1 MLAKRNKT
9 WHFVI
14 WFNGRRYRR
23 SCKTSKESEA
33 KKVESLVLAR
43 LMEDGKLPGSKK
55 VPTLAEFASRFFA
68 WLDSLPADRTP
79 KGPTRR
85 YYRVGWKMLQR
96 TSIARRQIDRI
107 TSDHAA
113 GLGIGSSPANT
124 NNALRT
130 LRRVLS
136 KAHEW
141 GVIGAAPV
149 IKMVEEQGR
158 EQVIEAWMEQKILLL
173 GLQPLSD
180 VLLIMLDTGMRPAE
194 VFRMRWEH
202 VHWERDVVF
211 VPRSK
216 SKKSK
221 RFVGMTSR
229 ARSALL
235 RRGRDCGEY
244 RTGLCQRNNANR
256 ERNLVSAGG
265 VVRSLDNSTATT
277 ALEGWVFP
285 SPRALSGH
293 IETVQKQFDKAKR
306 LAEIPESIVLYCARH
321 RFSTDAMQGTGN
333 SFAVADAMGH
343 SRIETTRIYQH
354 PGTKQVRDAIEK
366 RNLLVQ

>member
-1 MLAKRNKT
+1 MSLVKRGKT

-14 WFNGRRYRR
+14 WFNGARYRG

-33 KKVESLVLAR
+33 RKIESLVLAQ
-43 LMEDGKLPGSKK
+43 LVEHGKLPGSKK
-55 VPTLAEFASRFFA
+55 LPTLAEFSSRFFG

-79 KGPTRR
+79 KSPTRR

-96 TSIARRQIDRI
+96 TSIARRRIDQI

-130 LRRVLS
+130 LRRMLT

-141 GVIGAAPV
+141 GVITSAPV
-149 IKMVEEQGR
+149 VKMVEEQGR
-158 EQVIEAWMEQKILLL
+158 EQVIEAWMEQRILQL

-194 VFRMRWEH
+194 VFRMKWEH
-202 VHWERDVVF
+202 VHWERDVIF

-216 SKKSK
+216 SRKSK

-229 ARSALL
+229 VRTALERRS
-235 RRGRDCGEY
+235 Y
-244 RTGLCQRNNANR
+244 
-256 ERNLVSAGG
+256 ERNDFYVHSGDALRDRAQLER
-265 VVRSLDNSTATT
+265 RSNNPPSPERKTT

-285 SPRALSGH
+285 SKRARSGH
-293 IETVQKQFDKAKR
+293 IEQVVAKQFVKARRVLGLPK
-306 LAEIPESIVLYCARH
+306 SIVLYCARH
-321 RFSTDAMQGTGN
+321 RFSTDAMAGTGN

-343 SRIETTRIYQH
+343 SKIETTRIYQH

-366 RNLLVQ
+366 RNQVIQ